1 VRRLTCQHVSRHR
14 FDSTRETD
22 AFECRKNTEVFESI
36 DRGLE
41 LLSKLGSI
49 LVPLVIAV
57 IGWTYTAK
65 KDRNDALARAQQ
77 AQVNSEQKQFNA
89 TQKQYANLTA
99 LLPLLTSND
108 PEKVNVGLK
117 IYTSEAA
124 AGQAPTALQLC
135 LRDLANQFPDKAAL
149 VQKAVEAGFKQQ
161 SEECSDIPGGI
172 YVQVAN
178 SDQQVALGNLLG
190 NSLTQSGVNQAIQ
203 GIQRIEK
210 GPNTTQ
216 LRYYFNPSNDIEAHR
231 IVAALASLGAGPV
244 QLVDLTAAYL
254 KKNCQPPSVFEL
266 WIGESTPLKP
276 S

>member
-1 VRRLTCQHVSRHR
+1 MNDEVS
-14 FDSTRETD
+14 
-22 AFECRKNTEVFESI
+22 KSI

-41 LLSKLGSI
+41 RLSKLGSI

-57 IGWTYTAK
+57 IGWNYTAK
-65 KDRNDALARAQQ
+65 KDQNDALARAQQ

-89 TQKQYANLTA
+89 TQKQYGNLTA

-108 PEKVNVGLK
+108 AEKVNVAIK

-135 LRDLANQFPDKAAL
+135 IRDLANQFPDKAAL
-149 VQKAVEAGFKQQ
+149 VQKAVEAGFQQQ

-172 YVQVAN
+172 YMQVAN
-178 SDQQVALGNLLG
+178 TDQQLALGTLLG
-190 NSLTQSGVNQAIQ
+190 HSLTQGSLNQAIQ
-203 GIQRIEK
+203 GIQRIDK
-210 GPNTTQ
+210 GPNATQ
-216 LRYYFNPSNDIEAHR
+216 LRYYFDPSNNTEAHR
-231 IVAALASLGAGPV
+231 IVAALDSVGAGPV
-244 QLVDLTAAYL
+244 QLVDLTATYL
-254 KKNCQPPSVFEL
+254 KKDCKPPSVFEL